1 MDTAIIAGL
10 STHVEGA
17 EHGRGVPWIVLLHGF
32 AMRADEL
39 CPFARSLGVKA
50 RFLFPEGP
58 VELPRGTEGR
68 AESTRAYWDVDGPRR
83 AAALAQG
90 ARDLSGEHPAGLVPA
105 RERLG
110 RFLTEAADTFGGAGP
125 LILGGFSQGAML
137 SLDYTLHAET
147 APAALL
153 QLSGAPLGIDRWRPR
168 FPRLRGLPVF
178 ASHGDADPDL
188 SFAAAERLKDELAAA
203 GAEMTWVPFAGKH
216 EIPLVVWRALRKFLA
231 RWTKT

>member
-1 MDTAIIAGL
+1 VDTATIAGL

-17 EHGRGVPWIVLLHGF
+17 EHGPGTPWIVLLHGF

-58 VELPRGTEGR
+58 VVLPPGTEGR

-83 AAALAQG
+83 AAALARG
-90 ARDLSGEHPAGLVPA
+90 ARDLSDEHPEGLTAA
-105 RERLG
+105 REGLG
-110 RFLTEAADTFGGAGP
+110 RFLTEAADSFGPGP

-137 SLDYTLHAET
+137 SLDYTLHAAT

-153 QLSGAPLGIDRWRPR
+153 QLSGAPLGVDRWRPL

-188 SFAAAERLKDELAAA
+188 SFAAAARLKDELAGA
-203 GAEMTWVPFAGKH
+203 GAEVTWVPFEGRH

-231 RWTKT
+231 RWTKA